1 MRVNE
6 RNFQLVRNI
15 HAVWFA
21 TGLKALMGSLGRAL
35 YQKLS
40 KEEQKQVADCLF
52 RVEDKMDLVLA
63 ANCLVNARRRHFAR
77 IISDQVENDYYYK
90 MRWKR
95 NDQNFKTP
103 SFQHYQHFH
112 KHYNRT
118 KTFGSR
124 RMFFENI

>member
-15 HAVWFA
+15 HANWFA
-21 TGLKALMGSLGRAL
+21 TGLKALMGSLGRTL

-40 KEEQKQVADCLF
+40 KEEQKQLADCLY

-77 IISDQVENDYYYK
+77 IITDQAENNYK
-90 MRWKR
+90 MRWKAC
-95 NDQNFKTP
+95 
-103 SFQHYQHFH
+103 
-112 KHYNRT
+112 
-118 KTFGSR
+118 
-124 RMFFENI
+124 NIQVFNLRDCKLNKLEFT